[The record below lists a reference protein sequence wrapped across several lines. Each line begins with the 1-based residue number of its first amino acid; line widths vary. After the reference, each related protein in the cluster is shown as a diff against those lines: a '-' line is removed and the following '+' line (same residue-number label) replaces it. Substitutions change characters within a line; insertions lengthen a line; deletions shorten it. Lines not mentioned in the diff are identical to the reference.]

1 MVWRVALL
9 RRHLEKCSNFKWPSN
24 CQLLYLASVRAA
36 TPGRTLP
43 SNNSME
49 APPPVLQW
57 VTLSI
62 VLYFL
67 QAVAVSP
74 PPMTETA
81 PFSVAP
87 TTASMRA
94 FVPASNLPISK
105 TPIGPFQ
112 MMVFDASTAA
122 LFNSMDFGPQSN
134 PRNPSGIP
142 SALVTSLTSPSS
154 PNLEEIVKSTGRIIS
169 TPFPSPWP

>member
-1 MVWRVALL
+1 
-9 RRHLEKCSNFKWPSN
+9 
-24 CQLLYLASVRAA
+24 
-36 TPGRTLP
+36 
-43 SNNSME
+43 ME
-49 APPPVLQW
+49 APPPVLQC
-57 VTLSI
+57 VTLSM
-62 VLYFL
+62 VPYFL

-87 TTASMRA
+87 TTASMRDL
-94 FVPASNLPISK
+94 VPVSNLPISK

-112 MMVFDASTAA
+112 IIVFDASTAA

-134 PRNPSGIP
+134 PKNPSGIP

-154 PNLEEIVKSTGRIIS
+154 PNFEDIVKSTGSTIS
-169 TPFPSPWP
+169 TPFSFALAMISGTTLAPSSS

>member
-1 MVWRVALL
+1 
-9 RRHLEKCSNFKWPSN
+9 
-24 CQLLYLASVRAA
+24 
-36 TPGRTLP
+36 
-43 SNNSME
+43 ME
-49 APPPVLQW
+49 APPPVLQC

-74 PPMTETA
+74 PPMTEIA

-94 FVPASNLPISK
+94 FVPPSNLPISK

-112 MMVFDASTAA
+112 MIVFDASTAA
-122 LFNSMDFGPQSN
+122 LFNSLVFGPQSS
-134 PRNPSGIP
+134 PINPSGIP
-142 SALVTSLTSPSS
+142 CCPSQ
-154 PNLEEIVKSTGRIIS
+154 R
-169 TPFPSPWP
+169 